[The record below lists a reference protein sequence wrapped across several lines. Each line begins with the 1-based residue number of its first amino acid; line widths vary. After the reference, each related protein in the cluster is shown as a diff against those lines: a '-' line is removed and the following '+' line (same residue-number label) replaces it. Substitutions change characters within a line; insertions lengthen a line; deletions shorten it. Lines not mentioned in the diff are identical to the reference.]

1 VNRKRRAPAARRLL
15 PALPPLAVLG
25 EDFSLLVRIRRVR
38 ERRDTGRPDLLH

>member
-1 VNRKRRAPAARRLL
+1 VTRKRRAPAARRLL

-38 ERRDTGRPDLLH
+38 CARGRVRVLS